1 MKFMD
6 IVPEHIRAIQPY
18 KPGKPVE
25 EVERE
30 LGISAIK
37 LASNE
42 NPWGPSP
49 KAVAAVREYL
59 EDAGRYPEDTG
70 FYLRRRLA
78 EKHGVDMN
86 DIIVGAGS
94 SEILA
99 MAFHSLI
106 GPGDEVLTSEGS
118 FVLYYLLTQG
128 MGGRLVAMPL
138 RDYRFDLDAMSERIG
153 EKTRLILIANPNNP
167 TGTMVGR
174 SEVGR
179 FMEKV
184 PEHALVVFDEAYFEY
199 VQDDDYPD
207 SFEYLSSGRGVLI
220 LRTFSKA
227 YGLAGFRVGYGIGQ
241 PDVVEILHKVRPPF
255 NTPSVAQVA
264 ALAASDDQDHVRR
277 SVGENRKELDF
288 LAAEFEA
295 RNMPAVGSVANFVL
309 VDVGIPAG
317 EAFERLMRL
326 GVIVRPMHGAGF
338 PTMVRVSVGTHDE
351 NEQFLSA
358 LDQVR

>member
-1 MKFMD
+1 MTFMD
-6 IVPEHIRAIQPY
+6 IVPDHIRAFQPY

-25 EVERE
+25 EVERT

-49 KAVAAVREYL
+49 KAVAAVRDYL
-59 EDAGRYPEDTG
+59 EDASRYPEDTG

-78 EKHGVDMN
+78 AHYDVDMD

-118 FVLYYLLTQG
+118 FVLYYLFTQT
-128 MGGRLVAMPL
+128 MGGRLVAAPL
-138 RDYRFDLDAMSERIG
+138 RNYRFDLDAMAERIG
-153 EKTRLILIANPNNP
+153 SKTRLILLANPNNP

-174 SEVGR
+174 SEVRR
-179 FMEKV
+179 FMENV
-184 PEHALVVFDEAYFEY
+184 PEHVLVVFDEAYFEY
-199 VQDDDYPD
+199 VQDEDYPD
-207 SFEYLSSGRGVLI
+207 SFEYLSAGRTVLI

-227 YGLAGFRVGYGIGQ
+227 YGLAGFRVGYGIGR

-264 ALAASDDQDHVRR
+264 ALAAFDDKDHVRK
-277 SVGENRKELDF
+277 SVDENRKGLDF
-288 LAAEFEA
+288 LAAECEA
-295 RNMPAVGSVANFVL
+295 RSMPAVASVANFVL

-317 EAFERLMRL
+317 DAFEKLLRL

-338 PTMVRVSVGTHDE
+338 PSMVRVSVGTHEE
-351 NEQFLSA
+351 NERFLNA

>member
-1 MKFMD
+1 MTFMD
-6 IVPEHIRAIQPY
+6 TVPDHIRAIQPY

-49 KAVAAVREYL
+49 KAVGAVRDYL
-59 EDAGRYPEDTG
+59 EDASRYPEDTG

-78 EKHGVDMN
+78 AHYDVDMDN
-86 DIIVGAGS
+86 IIVGAGS

-106 GPGDEVLTSEGS
+106 GSGDEVLTSEGS
-118 FVLYYLLTQG
+118 FVLYYLFTQT
-128 MGGRLVAMPL
+128 MGGRLVAAPL
-138 RDYRFDLDAMSERIG
+138 RDYRFDLDAMAERIG
-153 EKTRLILIANPNNP
+153 SKTRLILLANPNNP

-174 SEVGR
+174 SEVRR

-184 PEHALVVFDEAYFEY
+184 PEHVLVVFDEAYFEY
-199 VQDDDYPD
+199 VQDEDYPD
-207 SFEYLSSGRGVLI
+207 SFEYLSTGRAVLI

-227 YGLAGFRVGYGIGQ
+227 YGLAGFRVGYGIGR
-241 PDVVEILHKVRPPF
+241 PDVVEILHKVRSPF

-264 ALAASDDQDHVRR
+264 ALAAFDDRDHVRK
-277 SVGENRKELDF
+277 SVDENRKALDF

-295 RNMPAVGSVANFVL
+295 RSMPAVASVANFVL
-309 VDVGIPAG
+309 VDVGIPA
-317 EAFERLMRL
+317 EDAFENLLRL

-338 PTMVRVSVGTHDE
+338 PTMVRVSVGTHEE
-351 NEQFLSA
+351 NERFLHA

>member
-18 KPGKPVE
+18 RPGKPVE

-30 LGISAIK
+30 LGMSAIK

-49 KAVAAVREYL
+49 KAVAAVRDYL
-59 EDAGRYPEDTG
+59 EDASRYPEDTG

-78 EKHGVDMN
+78 EHYNVDMD

-118 FVLYYLLTQG
+118 FVLYYLFTQA
-128 MGGRLVAMPL
+128 MGGRLVAAPL
-138 RDYRFDLDAMSERIG
+138 RDYRFDLDAMAERIG
-153 EKTRLILIANPNNP
+153 GKTRLIILANPNNP

-174 SEVGR
+174 SEVR
-179 FMEKV
+179 RLMEKV

-199 VQDDDYPD
+199 VADDDYPD
-207 SFEYLSSGRGVLI
+207 SFEYLSAGRGVLI

-227 YGLAGFRVGYGIGQ
+227 YGLAGFRVGYGIGR

-264 ALAASDDQDHVRR
+264 ALAAFDDRDHVRK
-277 SVGENRKELDF
+277 SVEENRKELDF
-288 LAAEFEA
+288 LTAQFEA
-295 RNMPAVGSVANFVL
+295 WSMPAVASVANFLL

-317 EAFERLMRL
+317 DAFEKLLRL
-326 GVIVRPMHGAGF
+326 GVIVRPMHVAGF
-338 PTMVRVSVGTHDE
+338 PTMVRVSVGTHEE